1 MTAVI
6 EYDEGVAYDTYL
18 RTFNGFSGAT
28 KPTLKVEIG
37 FGGFYYEELIDAAY
51 DKSVTFDTDSIY
63 YTGIA
68 ATGQTITYESEIGYG
83 GEITSALDPT
93 PDEWTDVSA
102 YVRQVNV
109 RRGNDNFL
117 IRQVEAGSATIVLDD
132 PDSRF
137 LPSNTA
143 SFYYPFVKPARPVR
157 VMAVWSDAETEIFRG
172 MTERW
177 TQNFGRN
184 LATTEVILT
193 CVDTTALLERYDVDQ
208 TLIGS
213 SGDTTDERISD
224 LLDDTGPFSTRQA
237 WPTLL
242 RDIDTTTTAT
252 IEQDAAGTTTL
263 LSALRKVVDSEWG
276 LLYASKDGKLTF
288 KGRSAANPGSSGVV
302 EPKWAFGDADT
313 FTVLS
318 DTYAAGRYDTIEV
331 ESDDGTLTNLVIVTD
346 AFGNDGGWKYP
357 DAIQE
362 FEERRLNITT
372 LLQDSADAEVLASF
386 VLNNQY
392 DPLLRIKR
400 LGFYLGAGNTAST
413 STAVNAEL
421 LDTVIIKQTTPGNVE
436 MILRGVVFG
445 IEYEITREQFYT
457 TFIFGPQFS
466 DSILDVKGEAV

>member
-1 MTAVI
+1 
-6 EYDEGVAYDTYL
+6 
-18 RTFNGFSGAT
+18 
-28 KPTLKVEIG
+28 
-37 FGGFYYEELIDAAY
+37 
-51 DKSVTFDTDSIY
+51 
-63 YTGIA
+63 
-68 ATGQTITYESEIGYG
+68 
-83 GEITSALDPT
+83 
-93 PDEWTDVSA
+93 
-102 YVRQVNV
+102 
-109 RRGNDNFL
+109 
-117 IRQVEAGSATIVLDD
+117 
-132 PDSRF
+132 
-137 LPSNTA
+137 
-143 SFYYPFVKPARPVR
+143 
-157 VMAVWSDAETEIFRG
+157 

-208 TLIGS
+208 TSIGS

-288 KGRSAANPGSSGVV
+288 KGRSAANPGSTGVV

-346 AFGNDGGWKYP
+346 AFGNEGGWKYP

-362 FEERRLNITT
+362 FEERRLSITT
-372 LLQDSADAEVLASF
+372 LLQDSADAEALASF

-466 DSILDVKGEAV
+466 DSLVDVKGEAV